1 MRADI
6 KLKSMKEPVNAHIQ
20 QDVRRP
26 GMLKATYLKVT
37 KENRSMVTLVGEKYQ
52 EMLQEAISN

>member
-1 MRADI
+1 MKAEI
-6 KLKSMKEPVNAHIQ
+6 QTKSMKQPVTANIQ
-20 QDVRRP
+20 KDVRRP

-37 KENRSMVTLVGEKYQ
+37 ETNRSMVTLVGEKYQ